1 MLSESTQNFG
11 KMRTSSSK
19 QQKEKFPGMKVTNRA
34 VNASQGQTSQ
44 LQQSSQFMSGELQ
57 LEKDHAEDNSAN
69 TTNVN
74 PRSRGLML

>member
-1 MLSESTQNFG
+1 
-11 KMRTSSSK
+11 
-19 QQKEKFPGMKVTNRA
+19 MKVTNRA